1 MLRDKDALTR
11 VEELTIPASSP
22 YIGRPVG
29 DIDFK
34 GIGNILVIS
43 ARTSDGEWIYNPY
56 PGTVIEKDMS
66 LIILATRQER
76 DFLQALVSTE
86 TEKNV

>member
-1 MLRDKDALTR
+1 MQ
-11 VEELTIPASSP
+11 IPADSP

-43 ARTSDGEWIYNPY
+43 ARTSDGEWVYNPY
-56 PGTVIEKDMS
+56 PGTMVEPDMR
-66 LIILATRQER
+66 LIILATPEER
-76 DFLQALVSTE
+76 DLLRALVSTE
-86 TEKNV
+86 PVGRS